1 MREVPEPARIPH
13 DGLVPLLRA
22 RKAEL
27 GMSDE
32 ELEERAFLTRGH
44 VSKILGVPPSKG
56 MGASV
61 LTAVMDAL
69 ALDWCVVANAA
80 KQAALD
86 HLPRNPTL
94 VRGNHQV
101 GAGAMRRVMRELGN
115 KSAAVVLANGRQAIV
130 AQMGGLARA
139 KALSPRRRAAIARL
153 AAEARWR
160 PPRLP

>member
-61 LTAVMDAL
+61 LAAIMDAL
-69 ALDWCVVANAA
+69 ALDWSVVANAA

-94 VRGNHQV
+94 VRGDHAV
-101 GAGAMRRVMRELGN
+101 GKVALRRVMKELGRKGN
-115 KSAAVVLANGRQAIV
+115 DSMRARGVLASVVREAGKKRQSMLTPRERKMFGL
-130 AQMGGLARA
+130 MGA
-139 KALSPRRRAAIARL
+139 KA
-153 AAEARWR
+153 RWSKAT
-160 PPRLP
+160 